1 MLLAVDPG
9 LRGCGV
15 ALFDTAGRLVR
26 CAYLRGSKDAKD
38 AEAWAEM
45 AQEVYDW
52 GAADALRVVSEFPKV
67 YAAGKS
73 KGDPEDLLQLA
84 GVVGALTA
92 LFRGE
97 VTEFQVLR
105 PYEWKRQ
112 VPKDI
117 MAGRIADRL
126 SMEETS
132 VARHGMPSKSFAHNV
147 WDAIGIGLH
156 AVGRLRHA

>member
-1 MLLAVDPG
+1 VLLAVDPG

-15 ALFDTAGRLVR
+15 ALFNEGRLWQV
-26 CAYLRGSKDAKD
+26 AYLRGSKDSAD
-38 AEAWAEM
+38 ASA
-45 AQEVYDW
+45 W
-52 GAADALRVVSEFPKV
+52 GAMAAAVAAWSPGVVTEAVSEFPKV
-67 YAAGKS
+67 YSVGKS

-84 GVVGALTA
+84 AVVGALSVA
-92 LFRGE
+92 LAVPLR
-97 VTEFQVLR
+97 VVR

-117 MAGRIADRL
+117 MAGRIAQCL
-126 SMEETS
+126 EAGELAA
-132 VARHGMPSKSFAHNV
+132 ARAGMPAKSYQHNV